1 MRKKEEHN
9 LVHQVALCVSAGPT
23 TNIRPWYPT
32 TERGCSTLNTQA
44 PAALYVLDGAG
55 LKIVYTRQAER
66 VCLCLKRE
74 GSYDVED
81 DTTEPVRCIF
91 KNTSSETCCLTK
103 YREDWRGNSNI
114 YTPEAEGTC
123 CLTKRREDLQ
133 MHSNIYTPEAEGVT
147 CSDETCCLTKQG
159 RTCDVTSRRVDQPE
173 ANHSNKSDKTVRANN
188 VQRAVSLATA
198 MLGMRKRKNVDDREQ
213 TRNSWCLEKEDF
225 EKPWISSRLIWGWKA
240 LNDELLNRGGRDQK
254 AELAELAGD
263 RPRPEVRAKK
273 KAAAKILVL

>member
-9 LVHQVALCVSAGPT
+9 LVHQVALCKI
-23 TNIRPWYPT
+23 TNLGAENVDQASLLGLQPM
-32 TERGCSTLNTQA
+32 EDNGTQQ
-44 PAALYVLDGAG
+44 PREDDGAG

-103 YREDWRGNSNI
+103 YREDLRGNSNI

-123 CLTKRREDLQ
+123 CLTEDREDLQ
-133 MHSNIYTPEAEGVT
+133 MLSNIYTPEAEGVT
-147 CSDETCCLTKQG
+147 CPGGTCCLTKQG
-159 RTCDVTSRRVDQPE
+159 RTCDVTSRRPDH
-173 ANHSNKSDKTVRANN
+173 NSNKSDKTIRANN

-198 MLGMRKRKNVDDREQ
+198 MLDSEQRVPRE
-213 TRNSWCLEKEDF
+213 RGLGEAVLVL
-225 EKPWISSRLIWGWKA
+225 PHLGWGLKA
-240 LNDELLNRGGRDQK
+240 LNDSERCAIGSRWKRPKGRV
-254 AELAELAGD
+254 GWISG
-263 RPRPEVRAKK
+263 RPPAT
-273 KAAAKILVL
+273 